1 MRHRPVLRGEGG
13 LNIVLVAKR
22 YSTWEDVMT
31 GMLLKNLPE
40 SLHERLR
47 ARARANRRSM
57 AAEVEVLLESALSD
71 RAGSPTLEEIDAL
84 RIRGARPLTQAIVDQ
99 GRAEGRP

>member
-1 MRHRPVLRGEGG
+1 
-13 LNIVLVAKR
+13 
-22 YSTWEDVMT
+22 MT